1 MKDSNQRK
9 YKNPP
14 GGCSSSQW
22 RQWGS
27 QGWPWQG
34 GPPAWTRWRGGRGTP
49 AADGGWPPRL
59 AGAMAG
65 AGGGAGARRG
75 PGWGS
80 SGPAHGAADGPPDN
94 TPAWK
99 GGFTHWLHCA
109 TIDPTCSTNPQHE
122 TSTIQTEGC
131 ILDFGQP
138 PPTMWPVQ
146 RWKTVRKLFTAW
158 DVWEFWDGGACTY
171 PSIFM
176 SFLFLCNVG
185 IGLGINLKD
194 AASGQ

>member
-14 GGCSSSQW
+14 GGCSSSRW

-122 TSTIQTEGC
+122 TSTIQARAAFW
-131 ILDFGQP
+131 ILGSRRPQCDRFKDEKLYESYLRLE
-138 PPTMWPVQ
+138 MFESFE
-146 RWKTVRKLFTAW
+146 TVHLSEHFY
-158 DVWEFWDGGACTY
+158 ELSL
-171 PSIFM
+171 P
-176 SFLFLCNVG
+176 L
-185 IGLGINLKD
+185 
-194 AASGQ
+194 